1 MASALARVGLKPVK
15 LVRVQ
20 FCPFEKN
27 VESTSYKGTNQS
39 LYYLSQKEAEGRN
52 GYKELITTFDYQPI
66 LARKISYLN
75 AIKNILP

>member
-27 VESTSYKGTNQS
+27 VESTSANLTAQEMFTALASHIRARNAAAASAAANADKPGPVNGT
-39 LYYLSQKEAEGRN
+39 R
-52 GYKELITTFDYQPI
+52 
-66 LARKISYLN
+66 R
-75 AIKNILP
+75 